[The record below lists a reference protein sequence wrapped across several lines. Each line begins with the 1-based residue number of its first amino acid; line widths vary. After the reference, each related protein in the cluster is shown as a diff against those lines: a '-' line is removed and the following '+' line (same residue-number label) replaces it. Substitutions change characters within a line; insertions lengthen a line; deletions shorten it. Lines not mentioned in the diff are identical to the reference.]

1 MKKITVFIEN
11 NKKDLYLEVC
21 INKPGKSIM
30 TLKNAT
36 IYWKF
41 KNVIAGVND
50 YVMYGTTKITFEEGY
65 WTFEMIKEK
74 LEKNKKIK
82 LVSNKH
88 NNTCKIRSDGE
99 NLNLKKFA
107 LLLGF
112 PENKILS
119 DGSWETSPKVVDVN
133 RGLRYINVNCSIV
146 DTSENSNTDGERSQT
161 LVSLPIPSDQ
171 SLNSTATFFKN
182 IDSKVTINNGCFNTL
197 IFDVNT
203 NIEEKVDMDL
213 LLEIY
218 IIS

>member
-1 MKKITVFIEN
+1 MED

-21 INKPGKSIM
+21 INKSVKSIM

-36 IYWKF
+36 IYWKY
-41 KNVIAGVND
+41 KNVITGVND

-74 LEKNKKIK
+74 LEKDKKIK
-82 LVSNKH
+82 LVANKH
-88 NNTCKIRSDGE
+88 NNTCKIYSDGR
-99 NLNLKKFA
+99 NLNLKNFA
-107 LLLGF
+107 TLLGF
-112 PENKILS
+112 PENKIIS
-119 DGSWETSPKVVDVN
+119 NGTWKTSPNVVDVN
-133 RGLRYINVNCSIV
+133 KGLRYVNIDCSIV

-161 LVSLPIPSDQ
+161 LVSLPIPFDQ

-182 IDSKVTINNGCFNTL
+182 IDSKVTVNNGCFNRL

-203 NIEEKVDMDL
+203 NIENKVDMDL

-218 IIS
+218 II